1 MGVGADGRAV
11 LAGASARDGAAST
24 ALAVSR
30 AAGSMGVSDA
40 SVDPAVFASSCVVV
54 VDSTIDVDVDV
65 NGGRSTS
72 TSCVT
77 DVC

>member
-11 LAGASARDGAAST
+11 SEGASARDGAAST

-40 SVDPAVFASSCVVV
+40 SVDSAVFASSCVAV